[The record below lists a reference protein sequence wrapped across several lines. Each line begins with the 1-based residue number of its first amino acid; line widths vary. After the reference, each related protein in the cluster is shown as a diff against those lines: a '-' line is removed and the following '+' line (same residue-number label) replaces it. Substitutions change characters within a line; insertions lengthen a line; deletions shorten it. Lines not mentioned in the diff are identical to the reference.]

1 GVDRTRRADRAGVGR
16 PGGAGARLRRPRPSR
31 PLPAPARD
39 DPRRDALRPHR
50 QRARDR
56 PLRLDRHAQGARV
69 PERALLMR
77 RAVRLALLAWLAYW
91 VAGELASRAG
101 GGTLP
106 FWSSSRAS
114 KSTSAGTS

>member
-1 GVDRTRRADRAGVGR
+1 
-16 PGGAGARLRRPRPSR
+16 
-31 PLPAPARD
+31 
-39 DPRRDALRPHR
+39 
-50 QRARDR
+50 
-56 PLRLDRHAQGARV
+56 
-69 PERALLMR
+69 MR